1 MTSKWLRVVA
11 VLALALGAF
20 ATVTGFA
27 DDDNEAKLKGVIQ
40 KLPNTP
46 GFVGDWIVSGKTV
59 HVTSSTRIDQEH
71 GAVRVGATVKVE
83 GTQRTDGSIDAKEI
97 EVLEADQENEVE
109 FTGVIQSLPNTPGFI
124 GDWVVSGR
132 IVHVTSSTRID
143 QEDGTVKVGVTV
155 KVEGT
160 QRTDGSVDAKEIE
173 VLAAEKVK
181 VEFTG
186 TIQSLPN
193 TPGFIGDWMVSGR
206 IVHVTSA
213 TKIVSEAGPV
223 ILGAMVVVSGT
234 QRTDGSIDASHIV
247 VKPNIVEFQGVIESL
262 PATTGF
268 IGDWRVGG
276 KIVHVSSSTRIEG
289 TPLLGLR
296 AEVHGSMRADGS
308 IDASKIEILGAGQE
322 ENQNVVFRGTIQSL
336 PAGGNLIGIWTV
348 SGRVVHVTADTRL
361 QSNDGAFVVGATVKV
376 KGTQMSDGSVLA
388 TRIQLKH

>member
-1 MTSKWLRVVA
+1 MMTSKWLKVVA
-11 VLALALGAF
+11 ILALAFVALSA
-20 ATVTGFA
+20 VTGFA

-40 KLPNTP
+40 KLPNAP
-46 GFVGDWIVSGKTV
+46 GFIGDWVVSGKTV
-59 HVTSSTRIDQEH
+59 HVTSSTRVDQEN

-83 GTQRTDGSIDAKEI
+83 GTLRTDGSIDAKEI
-97 EVLEADQENEVE
+97 EVLETGEANEVE

-124 GDWVVSGR
+124 GDW
-132 IVHVTSSTRID
+132 
-143 QEDGTVKVGVTV
+143 
-155 KVEGT
+155 
-160 QRTDGSVDAKEIE
+160 
-173 VLAAEKVK
+173 
-181 VEFTG
+181 
-186 TIQSLPN
+186 
-193 TPGFIGDWMVSGR
+193 MVSGK

-234 QRTDGSIDASHIV
+234 QRSDGSIDANHIV
-247 VKPNIVEFQGVIESL
+247 VLPNIVEFQGMIESL

-289 TPLLGLR
+289 TPLVGLR

-308 IDASKIEILGAGQE
+308 IDASKIEILGGGQE